1 MTDRAFQTQC
11 PSCSTRFSV
20 NERQLTVAS
29 GKVRCGVCLKV
40 FKAHE
45 HIPIP
50 QSSLKETLSS
60 EQAPLVADI
69 KKGKATSKTH
79 KPARSSVKK
88 VDIDILAQHLD
99 FIDLEKQNASSKAIN
114 DGNLGHKSL
123 IKNEESIPF
132 IPSESIFLE
141 GQLKQRPAKSHFATR
156 FLQWSCISL
165 LTVLLILQ
173 SGYLLREYGLKSVTW
188 QPIYHAVYT
197 VLGRKAPIP
206 FSEDDIQVYEVHLQ
220 PHESINDALR
230 FSFLLKNR
238 SQSAHPFPALML
250 TFTDFK
256 ERQVA
261 SRTFQPWDYVDLSR
275 FDHHLM
281 PAEQPIQIQLDILNL
296 GIRAVGYQVDV
307 KAPAKSG

>member
-11 PSCSTRFSV
+11 PGCSTRFSV

-50 QSSLKETLSS
+50 QSSLKEALSS

-69 KKGKATSKTH
+69 KKGKTTSKAP
-79 KPARSSVKK
+79 KPARAPAKK
-88 VDIDILAQHLD
+88 VDIDTLARQLD
-99 FIDLEKQNASSKAIN
+99 FIDSEDQSALSKATK
-114 DGNLGHKSL
+114 DDNLSRKSHA
-123 IKNEESIPF
+123 KNEEPIPF
-132 IPSESIFLE
+132 IPSESILLE
-141 GQLKQRPAKSHFATR
+141 GQLKHRPAKSHFATR

-165 LTVLLILQ
+165 LAVLLILQ
-173 SGYLLREYGLKSVTW
+173 SGYLLREQGLTSVTW
-188 QPIYHAVYT
+188 QPIYQAVYT
-197 VLGRKAPIP
+197 ALGKTVPIP
-206 FSEDDIQVYEVHLQ
+206 FSEDDIQVYEIHLQ
-220 PHESINDALR
+220 PHESVNDALR

-250 TFTDFK
+250 TFTDIK

-281 PAEQPIQIQLDILNL
+281 PAEQPIQIQLDILNP
-296 GIRAVGYQVDV
+296 GIRAVGYQVDI